1 MTMPM
6 PPPRRQQQQRR
17 LTRLPLPLL
26 LAGGALIYFCSFQ
39 AFLWFGFDGDT
50 STPLALLFASSS
62 APLSPLLPP
71 PDQADPCH
79 VIEQELYNSQQA
91 QLDFCAASVG
101 GTGATA
107 SPPPDYLRSLP
118 LTCPMSELSL
128 RAGGRRRKEMDR
140 NVTFFGYVA
149 KDKVRK
155 LEGRGM
161 GERRRLSILLLTSSF
176 SLPSST
182 PPPYY

>member
-1 MTMPM
+1 M
-6 PPPRRQQQQRR
+6 PPPRRTHQQRR

-26 LAGGALIYFCSFQ
+26 LAGGAFVCFWSFQ
-39 AFLWFGFDGDT
+39 ALLWWCFDGDT

-62 APLSPLLPP
+62 VPPSFLLPP

-79 VIEQELYNSQQA
+79 AIEQELYDAQQA

-101 GTGATA
+101 DAGADA
-107 SPPPDYLRSLP
+107 SSPPDYLRALH

-128 RAGGRRRKEMDR
+128 RAGGKRRRKEADR

-149 KDKVRK
+149 KDKVCKWKKR
-155 LEGRGM
+155 EGNERGT
-161 GERRRLSILLLTSSF
+161 LISVVVLISSAVR
-176 SLPSST
+176 
-182 PPPYY
+182 PY